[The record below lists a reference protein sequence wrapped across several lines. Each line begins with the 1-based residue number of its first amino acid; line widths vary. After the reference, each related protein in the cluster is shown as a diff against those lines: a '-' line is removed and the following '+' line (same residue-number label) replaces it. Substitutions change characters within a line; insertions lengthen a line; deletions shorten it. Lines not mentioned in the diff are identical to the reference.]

1 MADYVYPRVLVQQ
14 EFEQAAVFSNRPLAA
29 VIVGPQHK
37 LFRYTEAAEKALIGL
52 GNYVSGVNT
61 AYAYPAKPANSVVDQ
76 NYVKVYIEE
85 AVAKYFPLPSDVIS
99 QGSFTNAAT
108 KVTGSTNKI
117 QTGAASFDATVSL
130 TLATA
135 NGYSRSAPLSNRDV
149 KAGDVVVITKADGT
163 DALTTKVKKLVATP
177 TTYVAPTEI
186 GNALNSAAT
195 ANVPALVFTGTT
207 NAGVDQQTPTTT
219 GHVTYVGYLSKG
231 IVNDV
236 YTITCTTAGT
246 VTTNGTARFSIS
258 SANGAFTT
266 KTGLTCTTTTS
277 PSGRLIVDDAGGN
290 NLAVVF
296 DGDPNLATTDKWTWT
311 VATAVLTGN
320 ASITDCP
327 SLTVSGTPTGTT
339 DITYIVK
346 VEQGGVFYTGSNADV
361 CAKVSITSNDVD
373 SSANV
378 NVRLNIDFNLG
389 TRGLLAKF
397 GAAVSNG
404 GLVKGDIYYVPVV
417 PVKDGRVNIIELQDN
432 LSSALAA
439 EGDAALRY
447 TLHLSEPVTILNKV
461 RDVES
466 GVLNWATSADAL
478 TVNSAAVI
486 TNNLVVSTA
495 DTRPLAKLPV
505 LSAKVFVHYRA
516 LLLENTTAVGSI
528 GFATDVAAKLGTIH
542 PDNALAEGVYDAALN
557 SSGVPVYFIGVATD
571 NLAGYNTALAAIKRH
586 EANYAVVPMTFDRSV
601 QDAVIAHVNAS
612 SAPGVGK
619 WKKAWTST
627 EDVASKLLKEKDASG
642 ANFLAHTAADKLTV
656 TFTNTGANAI
666 NLLTSGIR
674 PTDTLLVNF
683 LTLPDGTV
691 GYTEVAISEVVSE
704 TTLVLASALTSVIS
718 SGSPV
723 KAQIKRYYT
732 LDERVANLA
741 LVGSD
746 FNNRRV
752 NPVFPDTAKTGS
764 VVKNGYFV
772 AAALAGARSGTVP
785 HQGLTNSQL
794 LGFDD
799 VSKSLITYTEE
810 QLNVLATAGYWI
822 VTQNAVG
829 ATPYTRHQL
838 TSDSSNLNM
847 SEDSI
852 TTNVDSISY
861 GIKEAMAPFIGVYNI
876 NQGTLGLIG
885 KAIRDELNYR
895 MVNTGT
901 ARAGNQLLG
910 YEVKKLAQNAT
921 FKDKVDIEIQLEVP
935 YPVNFITVKLT
946 V

>member
-1 MADYVYPRVLVQQ
+1 MPDYVYPRVLVQQ

-29 VIVGPQHK
+29 IIVGPQHK
-37 LFRYTEAAEKALIGL
+37 LLRYTEASEKALIGL
-52 GNYVSGVNT
+52 GNYVPGANT
-61 AYAYPAKPANSVVDQ
+61 AYSYPAKPANSVVDQ

-85 AVAKYFPLPSDVIS
+85 AVAKYFPLSSDVIA
-99 QGSFTNAAT
+99 QGSFTNTAT
-108 KVTGSTNKI
+108 KVAGSTNKI
-117 QTGAASFDATVSL
+117 TTGSATTFNPAVSL

-135 NGYSRSAPLSNRDV
+135 NAFSRSTPLSNRDV

-163 DALTTKVKKLVATP
+163 GSLTTKVKKLIATP
-177 TTYVAPTEI
+177 TTYVASKEV
-186 GNALNSAAT
+186 GNA
-195 ANVPALVFTGTT
+195 ANADKDASVPALAFTGTT
-207 NAGVDQQTPTTT
+207 IGGDAQTPTIT
-219 GHVTYVGYLSKG
+219 GHATYVGYLSKG

-236 YTITCTTAGT
+236 YTITCTTGGT
-246 VTTNGTARFSIS
+246 VITDGTARFSVS

-266 KTGLTCTTTTS
+266 KTGLTCTTDGT
-277 PSGRLIVDDAGGN
+277 PSGRLIVDNAGGN
-290 NLAVVF
+290 DLAVLL
-296 DGDPNLATTDKWTWT
+296 DGIPNLATTDKWTWT
-311 VATAVLTGN
+311 VSTAVLDGN

-327 SLTVSGTPTGTT
+327 SLTVEGTPTGTT

-378 NVRLNIDFNLG
+378 NVRLNTNFNLG

-404 GLVKGDIYYVPVV
+404 GLVKGDIYYVPVTAI
-417 PVKDGRVNIIELQDN
+417 KDGRVNIIELQDN
-432 LSSALAA
+432 LSTELAA

-447 TLHLSEPVTILNKV
+447 TLHLSEPVTTLNKV

-466 GVLNWATSADAL
+466 GVLNWTTSADAL
-478 TVNSAAVI
+478 TVNSDAVI

-495 DTRPLAKLPV
+495 GPLAKLPV
-505 LSAKVFVHYRA
+505 LSAKVFAHYRA
-516 LLLENTTAVGSI
+516 LLLENTAAVGSI

-542 PDNALAEGVYDAALN
+542 PDNALAEGVYNAALN

-586 EANYAVVPMTFDRSV
+586 DANYAVVPMTFDRAV

-612 SAPGVGK
+612 STPGVGK

-627 EDVASKLLKEKDASG
+627 EDVASSLLKEKDASG
-642 ANFLAHTAADKLTV
+642 ANFLAHTAIDKLTV
-656 TFTNTGANAI
+656 TFTNTGNNAVK
-666 NLLTSGIR
+666 LLTSGIR

-683 LTLPDGTV
+683 VILPDGTV

-772 AAALAGARSGTVP
+772 AAALAGARAGTVP
-785 HQGLTNSQL
+785 HQGLTNTQL

-799 VSKSLITYTEE
+799 VSKSLVTYTEE
-810 QLNVLATAGYWI
+810 QLNVLAASGYWI

-910 YEVKKLAQNAT
+910 YEIKKLDQNAT